1 MRTSSLLVALAAAC
15 LLAGAASAD
24 PIGPD
29 DCSTC
34 QGASFEL
41 LYEPTPI
48 APNGTTTYE
57 ITLRIDTSGY
67 TGDGTRIGEVAFK
80 VSPDLTSVTLLD
92 APGGFGEWTEVL
104 GGINANGCQAN
115 ANNGFAG
122 TSSTNDAVATVPDG
136 TYEWLFQI
144 EVPSGQDLFTAM
156 FQGSVKARFL
166 DETGAKTGDLVSEN
180 ITLQVV
186 PEPGTALLLG
196 VGLLALRRRAGA

>member
-1 MRTSSLLVALAAAC
+1 WASPTRSSRLSTTLASSRPERPARWSARCTCAGPERRLHARVGISPTASPRRALRCHASPNASTFNSDPSSRGGALPMRTSSLLVALAAAC

-104 GGINANGCQAN
+104 GGIN
-115 ANNGFAG
+115 
-122 TSSTNDAVATVPDG
+122 
-136 TYEWLFQI
+136 
-144 EVPSGQDLFTAM
+144 
-156 FQGSVKARFL
+156 
-166 DETGAKTGDLVSEN
+166 
-180 ITLQVV
+180 
-186 PEPGTALLLG
+186 
-196 VGLLALRRRAGA
+196 